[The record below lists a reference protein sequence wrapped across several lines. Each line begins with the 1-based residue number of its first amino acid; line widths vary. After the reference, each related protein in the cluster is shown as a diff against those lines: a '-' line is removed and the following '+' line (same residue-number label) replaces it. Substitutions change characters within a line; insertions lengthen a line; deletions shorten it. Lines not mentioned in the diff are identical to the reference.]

1 MNRNQAPQPS
11 PAAMQAAALIAQE
24 LAPYVSG
31 QVQATMARAG
41 IFAAPQ
47 SGFVP
52 VAPMED
58 GEDPNAALMAL
69 ILRKRGLTTNPPA
82 PAPAPAPPPHPV
94 ADGLRQLLTNSN
106 LALSTG
112 AGTTAAAVVLTP
124 AYAGEPQVGGRF
136 RLSLTTGAAGLPG
149 AVGEYTVV
157 NVTFTTLVPPPAASS
172 ELSPVWSLVPLNT
185 AARRLVLTNLYAS
198 PRLDSG
204 GNIVGVAIR
213 SDGDPLDASTVYDF
227 AVVAM

>member
-1 MNRNQAPQPS
+1 MNRNPAQPS

-41 IFAAPQ
+41 IFPAPQ
-47 SGFVP
+47 GGFLP
-52 VAPMED
+52 MPMEE
-58 GEDPNAALMAL
+58 GAEDPNAALMAL

-82 PAPAPAPPPHPV
+82 PAPAPPPHPV
-94 ADGLRQLLTNSN
+94 ADGLRQVLSNSN

-136 RLSLTTGAAGLPG
+136 RLSLTTGSAGLP
-149 AVGEYTVV
+149 ATVGEYVVV
-157 NVTFTTLVPPPAASS
+157 NVTFPTLVPPPAASS
-172 ELSPVWSLVPLNT
+172 ELSPVWALVPLNT
-185 AARRLVLTNLYAS
+185 AARRLVLTNLYAA